1 MSGTVIGSHD
11 GSAMS
16 RKYRFRVN
24 VALHRPGTDAMAGQ
38 PDSTDLVSL
47 QIGLFFDGT
56 RNNADNLQHASR
68 PAGSTTPAPR
78 PPAPAVLA
86 DDASPY
92 QSRLTS
98 SYSNGLTNIA
108 RLHALYPDHRT
119 ASPALPGVLSL
130 AIYVE
135 GAGTRTGEDDDL
147 MGLAFGIGRSG
158 VIAKVR
164 RALDERLPE
173 ALRALAQARPGRVLG
188 EVRLDL
194 FGFSR
199 GAASARDAVNRLN
212 RADGVNWL
220 REQLRRTGW
229 QLQGDSVVRPRPVRF
244 VGLFDTVVAIDSRQS
259 DQQPQVALKAGCADS
274 VVQLSARDEHRH
286 HFALTTVA
294 PTFEEIA
301 LPGAHANIGGG
312 YDQRLEGPKLLTRPQ
327 GQRIRQHDVPDTTA
341 PPLSLLRST
350 QVYVRAQAACRR
362 WQQALGLDD
371 NAVWVDVWH
380 RWQQMRAAGSDSVLP
395 QWVLFAHAAVVLKRE
410 IDWRYQLVAL
420 RLLHARAVAAGVV
433 WQQSPDAI
441 PGLALPAELQDIAAR
456 LLAGQALDAAQELR
470 LRQRYLMQSA
480 HWNFDALGD
489 TALLYAAD
497 EGVRELPYRPGP
509 GLFYIN
515 RPTQDGKRVVLA
527 NA

>member
-1 MSGTVIGSHD
+1 
-11 GSAMS
+11 
-16 RKYRFRVN
+16 
-24 VALHRPGTDAMAGQ
+24 MAGQ
-38 PDSTDLVSL
+38 PAAPDTVTL

-68 PAGSTTPAPR
+68 PAGVTTPAPR

-108 RLHALYPDHRT
+108 RLHALYLDHRT
-119 ASPALPGVLSL
+119 PSPAPPGLLSL
-130 AIYVE
+130 AIYIE
-135 GAGTRTGEDDDL
+135 GAGTRTGEEDDL
-147 MGLAFGIGRSG
+147 MGLAFGIGRTG
-158 VIAKVR
+158 VMAKVR

-173 ALRALAQARPGRVLG
+173 ALRALAQARPGHVLG
-188 EVRLDL
+188 DVRIDL

-212 RADGVNWL
+212 RVGGRPWL
-220 REQLRRTGW
+220 REQLHRTGW
-229 QLQGDSVVRPRPVRF
+229 TLASEAALRDRPVRF
-244 VGLFDTVVAIDSRQS
+244 VGLFDTVVAINSRQAE
-259 DQQPQVALKAGCADS
+259 QQPQVALHAGCADT
-274 VVQLSARDEHRH
+274 VVQLTARDEHRQ
-286 HFALTTVA
+286 HFALSTIA
-294 PTFEEIA
+294 PTFEELA
-301 LPGAHANIGGG
+301 LPGVHANIGGG
-312 YDQRLEGPKLLTRPQ
+312 YDQRIEGPKLLTRPQ
-327 GQRIRQHDVPDTTA
+327 GQRIRQHQVPDTAA
-341 PPLSLLRST
+341 PPLEVLRGT
-350 QVYVRAQAACRR
+350 QVFVRAQAACRR
-362 WQQALGLDD
+362 WQKALGLGDD
-371 NAVWVDVWH
+371 AVWVDVWH
-380 RWQQMRAAGSDSVLP
+380 RWQQLRVAGSDSVLP

-420 RLLHARAVAAGVV
+420 RVMHARAVAAGVP
-433 WQQSPDAI
+433 WRQAPDEVPA
-441 PGLALPAELQDIAAR
+441 LALPDELQVISAR
-456 LLAGQALDAAQELR
+456 LQAGESLDAAQELR

-497 EGVRELPYRPGP
+497 EGVRELPYRPGT

-515 RPTQDGKRVVLA
+515 RPTEDGQREILP

>member
-1 MSGTVIGSHD
+1 
-11 GSAMS
+11 
-16 RKYRFRVN
+16 
-24 VALHRPGTDAMAGQ
+24 MAGQ
-38 PDSTDLVSL
+38 PTANDTATL

-68 PAGSTTPAPR
+68 PAGATTPAPR

-119 ASPALPGVLSL
+119 PSPAPPGLLSL

-135 GAGTRTGEDDDL
+135 GAGTRTGEEDDL

-158 VIAKVR
+158 VMAKVR

-173 ALRALAQARPGRVLG
+173 ALRALARVRPGQTLHD
-188 EVRLDL
+188 VRIDL
-194 FGFSR
+194 FGYSR

-212 RADGVNWL
+212 RDGDHAWL

-229 QLQGDSVVRPRPVRF
+229 ALASDGALRKRPVRF
-244 VGLFDTVVAIDSRQS
+244 VGLFDTVVAISTRQT
-259 DQQPQVALKAGCADS
+259 DQQPRIALQAGCADT
-274 VVQLSARDEHRH
+274 VVQLAARDEHRE
-286 HFALTTVA
+286 HFALSTVA
-294 PTFEEIA
+294 PTFEELT
-301 LPGAHANIGGG
+301 LPGVHANIGGG
-312 YDQRLEGPKLLTRPQ
+312 YDQRIEGPKLLTRPQ
-327 GQRIRQHDVPDTTA
+327 GQRIRQHNVPDTAA
-341 PPLSLLRST
+341 PPLALLRDT
-350 QVYVRAQAACRR
+350 QVFLRAQAACRR
-362 WQQALGLDD
+362 WQASLGLDEES
-371 NAVWVDVWH
+371 VWVDVWH
-380 RWQQMRAAGSDSVLP
+380 RWQQMRVAGSDSVLP

-420 RLLHARAVAAGVV
+420 RIMHARAAAAGVM
-433 WQQSPDAI
+433 WRQSPDEVPA
-441 PGLALPAELQDIAAR
+441 LALPEDLQDIAAR

-515 RPTQDGKRVVLA
+515 RPTEDGKRVVLA

>member
-1 MSGTVIGSHD
+1 MSGTVIGGHD
-11 GSAMS
+11 RSAMS

-24 VALHRPGTDAMAGQ
+24 VAVHRPGTDAMAGQ
-38 PDSTDLVSL
+38 PDETDPVSL

-119 ASPALPGVLSL
+119 ATPALPGVLSL
-130 AIYVE
+130 AIYIE
-135 GAGTRTGEDDDL
+135 GAGTRTGEEDDL

-173 ALRALAQARPGRVLG
+173 ALRALAQAQPGRVLG
-188 EVRLDL
+188 ELRLDL

-212 RADGVNWL
+212 RTDGGIWL

-229 QLQGDSVVRPRPVRF
+229 HLQGDNVVRPRPVRF
-244 VGLFDTVVAIDSRQS
+244 VGLFDTVVAIDSRQA

-274 VVQLSARDEHRH
+274 VVQLTARDEHRH

-294 PTFEEIA
+294 PTFEEIP

-312 YDQRLEGPKLLTRPQ
+312 YDQRMEGPKLLTRPQ

-341 PPLSLLRST
+341 PSLSLLRST

-362 WQQALGLDD
+362 WQQTLGLDD
-371 NAVWVDVWH
+371 DAVWVDVWH
-380 RWQQMRAAGSDSVLP
+380 RWQQMRVAGSDSVLP

-420 RLLHARAVAAGVV
+420 RMMHARAVAAGVL
-433 WQQSPDAI
+433 WHQSPDAV
-441 PGLALPAELQDIAAR
+441 PALALPAELQDVAAR

-497 EGVRELPYRPGP
+497 DGVRELPYRPGP

-515 RPTQDGKRVVLA
+515 RPTEDGKRVVLA

>member
-1 MSGTVIGSHD
+1 LFCIDRGTE
-11 GSAMS
+11 
-16 RKYRFRVN
+16 
-24 VALHRPGTDAMAGQ
+24 AMAGQ
-38 PDSTDLVSL
+38 LTPTTSAPVTL

-56 RNNADNLQHASR
+56 RNNADNLLRASR
-68 PAGSTTPAPR
+68 PPGSTTPSPR

-108 RLHALYPDHRT
+108 RLHALYPDQRRQP
-119 ASPALPGVLSL
+119 ASVPDLLSL
-130 AIYVE
+130 AIYIE

-147 MGLAFGIGRSG
+147 MGLAFGVGRTG
-158 VIAKVR
+158 AKAKVR

-173 ALRALAQARPGRVLG
+173 ALRALSRRFPQQVLAQ
-188 EVRLDL
+188 VRLDL

-212 RADGVNWL
+212 RPDGHAWL
-220 REQLRRTGW
+220 QEQLRRTGW
-229 QLQGDSVVRPRPVRF
+229 QLATPLPLRPVRMI
-244 VGLFDTVVAIDSRQS
+244 GLFDTVVAINPRQH
-259 DQQPQVALKAGCADS
+259 DELPQMGLAAGCADK
-274 VVQLSARDEHRH
+274 VLQLVARDEHRH
-286 HFALTTVA
+286 FFPLTTVA
-294 PTFEEIA
+294 PPHEEIA

-312 YDQRLEGPKLLTRPQ
+312 YDQRIEGPKLLTRPQ
-327 GQRIRQHDVPDTTA
+327 GQRIRQHDVPDTAA
-341 PPLSLLRST
+341 PPLALLRST
-350 QVYVRAQAACRR
+350 PVYARAQADCRH
-362 WQQALGLDD
+362 WQAELGLGDD
-371 NAVWVDVWH
+371 NVWVDVWH
-380 RWQQMRAAGSDSVLP
+380 RWQQLRIAGSDSVLP

-420 RLLHARAVAAGVV
+420 RLMHQRAAAAGVV
-433 WQQSPDAI
+433 WAQQPDAD
-441 PGLALPAELQDIAAR
+441 PTLALPPELAPIAAR
-456 LLAGQALDAAQELR
+456 LLAGKPLDPAQEML

-497 EGVRELPYRPGP
+497 DATRELPYRPGP

-515 RPTQDGKRVVLA
+515 RPTEDGTRLVLR
-527 NA
+527 NV

>member
-1 MSGTVIGSHD
+1 MAAQPT
-11 GSAMS
+11 A
-16 RKYRFRVN
+16 
-24 VALHRPGTDAMAGQ
+24 ADAA
-38 PDSTDLVSL
+38 TL

-56 RNNADNLQHASR
+56 RNNADNLLRASR
-68 PAGSTTPAPR
+68 PPGATTPAPR

-119 ASPALPGVLSL
+119 SSAAHPGLLSL

-135 GAGTRTGEDDDL
+135 GAGTRTGEEDDL
-147 MGLAFGIGRSG
+147 MGLAFGVGRSG
-158 VIAKVR
+158 VVAKVR

-173 ALRALAQARPGRVLG
+173 ALRALAQARPGQILR

-199 GAASARDAVNRLN
+199 GAASARDAVNQLN
-212 RADGVNWL
+212 RVGGRAWL
-220 REQLRRTGW
+220 REQLHRTGW
-229 QLQGDSVVRPRPVRF
+229 ALASEAALGDRPVRF
-244 VGLFDTVVAIDSRQS
+244 VGLFDTVVAINSRQAG
-259 DQQPQVALKAGCADS
+259 QQPQIVLHAGCADT
-274 VVQLSARDEHRH
+274 VVQLSARDEHRQ
-286 HFALTTVA
+286 HFALSTVA
-294 PTFEEIA
+294 PTFEELA
-301 LPGAHANIGGG
+301 LPGVHANIGGG
-312 YDQRLEGPKLLTRPQ
+312 YDQRIEGPKLLTRPQ
-327 GQRIRQHDVPDTTA
+327 GQRIRQHSVPDTTV
-341 PPLSLLRST
+341 PPLALLRGT
-350 QVYVRAQAACRR
+350 QVFLRAQAACRR
-362 WQQALGLDD
+362 WQKALGLDD
-371 NAVWVDVWH
+371 EAVWVDVWH
-380 RWQQMRAAGSDSVLP
+380 RWQQMRVAGSDSALP

-410 IDWRYQLVAL
+410 IDWRYQLVPM
-420 RLLHARAVAAGVV
+420 RVMHARAEAAGVA
-433 WQQSPDAI
+433 WRQSPDEVEA
-441 PGLALPAELQDIAAR
+441 LALPAELQDIAAR
-456 LLAGQALDAAQELR
+456 LLAGQSLDAAQELR

-497 EGVRELPYRPGP
+497 AGVRGLPYRPGP

-515 RPTQDGKRVVLA
+515 RPTEDGKRVVLA

>member
-1 MSGTVIGSHD
+1 
-11 GSAMS
+11 
-16 RKYRFRVN
+16 
-24 VALHRPGTDAMAGQ
+24 MAGQ
-38 PDSTDLVSL
+38 PTAPETGTRQNGVL
-47 QIGLFFDGT
+47 QIGVFFDGT
-56 RNNADNLQHASR
+56 RNNADNLLHASR

-119 ASPALPGVLSL
+119 SAPATPGALSL

-135 GAGTRTGEDDDL
+135 GAGTRTGEEDDL

-158 VIAKVR
+158 AMAKVR
-164 RALDERLPE
+164 RALHELLPE
-173 ALRALAQARPGRVLG
+173 ALRALGRARPGLLLR

-199 GAASARDAVNRLN
+199 GAASAREVVNRLN
-212 RADGVNWL
+212 RAGGRDWL

-229 QLQGDSVVRPRPVRF
+229 TLTSEAALSERPVRF
-244 VGLFDTVVAIDSRQS
+244 VGLFDTVVAIDSKQP
-259 DQQPQVALKAGCADS
+259 DQQPRIALEPGCAEA
-274 VVQLSARDEHRH
+274 VVQLSARDEHRQ

-294 PTFEEIA
+294 PTFEDIA
-301 LPGAHANIGGG
+301 LPGVHANIGGG
-312 YDQRLEGPKLLTRPQ
+312 YDQRIEGPKLLTRPQ
-327 GQRIRQHDVPDTTA
+327 GQRIRQHDVPDTEA
-341 PPLSLLRST
+341 PPLALLRST

-362 WQQALGLDD
+362 WQKLLGLDED
-371 NAVWVDVWH
+371 AVWVDVWH
-380 RWQQMRAAGSDSVLP
+380 RWQQMRVAGSDSVLP

-410 IDWRYQLVAL
+410 IDWRYQLVAM
-420 RLLHARAVAAGVV
+420 RLMHARAEAAGVT
-433 WQQSPDAI
+433 WTRSPDQVAE
-441 PGLALPAELQDIAAR
+441 LALPDELQEIATR
-456 LLAGQALDAAQELR
+456 LQAGQSLDATQELR

-515 RPTQDGKRVVLA
+515 RPTEDGQRVVLP
-527 NA
+527 NG